1 MIHTVDSGGM
11 ISEISP
17 SRSNTSRMNNDCG
30 DSNSIDDEE
39 SSAAVS
45 IPPHPLGVKPSGNAY
60 TATRNARYAIGPL
73 QILPDEVL
81 AIFLESLDARLLR
94 LLGATCKFLYAFTRS
109 EELWKPLFIE

>member
-1 MIHTVDSGGM
+1 MIHTVESERM
-11 ISEISP
+11 NSEISL
-17 SRSNTSRMNNDCG
+17 SRSKPSGTTDSG
-30 DSNSIDDEE
+30 DSGLIDYEE

-60 TATRNARYAIGPL
+60 TATNNARYAIGPL

-81 AIFLESLDARLLR
+81 AMFLESLDAPLLR
-94 LLGATCKFLYAFTRS
+94 LLGVTCKFLYAFTRS